1 MIMKQ
6 TNFKALLLFVLIFS
20 LFIFILA
27 GCEVKIEGDI
37 GDPLPSWNKGD
48 VKETIVKYVEDV
60 SDKNSSNFVEPAD
73 RVATFDNDGTLWAEK
88 PLYFQIYFL
97 LQQIKNQATK
107 HPEWRTQQPFKAVLE
122 DDRETMKTFQVSDIL
137 NLGLAGHSGMSQE
150 EFETAANNFITTAK
164 HPEKNVLFTDLVYH
178 PMLELLDY
186 LRENE
191 FKVFIVSG
199 GGIDFI
205 RTFSEDV
212 YGIPRENVIGTAIQ
226 TDFVSEEGKSYLKRF
241 PMIVPPIDDKQ
252 GKPVNL
258 HRFIGRRPILAFG
271 NSDGDIQ
278 MLQYTDDR
286 EGPALC
292 LLLHHDD
299 SEREWAYDQESKVGH
314 LDKGL
319 DEAKNRGWT
328 VVSMKNDFKKVFS
341 SDN

>member
-1 MIMKQ
+1 MMIIKPYE
-6 TNFKALLLFVLIFS
+6 FKAFLQFALIFS
-20 LFIFILA
+20 LLIFLFT
-27 GCEVKIEGDI
+27 GCEVRIEGDI
-37 GDPLPSWNKGD
+37 GDSLPSWIDGAA
-48 VKETIVKYVEDV
+48 KETIVSFVEDAT
-60 SDKNSSNFVEPAD
+60 DENSPNFVEPAD

-88 PLYFQIYFL
+88 PIYFQLYFL
-97 LQQIKNQATK
+97 LQQVKDQAAK
-107 HPEWRTQQPFKAVLE
+107 HPEWREQQPFKAVLE
-122 DDRETMKTFQVSDIL
+122 DDREAMKSFQVSDIL
-137 NLGLAGHSGMSQE
+137 KLGLAGHSGMSQE
-150 EFETAANNFITTAK
+150 EFETAARNFITTVR
-164 HPEKNVLFTDLVYH
+164 HPAKNVLFTELVYQ
-178 PMLELLDY
+178 PMLELLEY
-186 LRENE
+186 LRQNG

-205 RTFSEDV
+205 RAFSEDV
-212 YGIPRENVIGTAIQ
+212 YGIPKENVIGTAIQ
-226 TDFVSEEGKSYLKRF
+226 TDFISEEGTSYLKRF
-241 PMIVPPIDDKQ
+241 PMIVPPIDDKG

-299 SEREWAYDQESKVGH
+299 AEREWAYDQESMVGH

-328 VVSMKNDFKKVFS
+328 VVSMKNDFKQVFS
-341 SDN
+341 SD